1 MLSWMLPNS
10 ANTTVATKPVR
21 VGRTLVGGSRFTL
34 IAGPCA
40 IETREQL
47 LTVARRVRA
56 DGASALRGGV
66 FKMRTDPR
74 SFQGLGPPALDFVDE
89 VRRETGL
96 PFIVEV
102 TAPEQIEVLAGHA
115 DALQVGS
122 RNMHNYYLLKELGR
136 TRVPILLKRGLAAQ
150 LREWLLAADYIL
162 AGGNEAIILC
172 ERGIRTF
179 ETETR
184 NTLDLAG
191 AVWARHHSPFPVLV
205 DPSHATGR
213 PELIGPMCM
222 AAAAAG
228 LDGVMVE
235 VHSDPENALGDGFQ
249 ALTLDG
255 FTALARALA
264 PVLQVIGRAG
274 TPGLGSGL

>member
-1 MLSWMLPNS
+1 M
-10 ANTTVATKPVR
+10 TRPVQVGGTR
-21 VGRTLVGGSRFTL
+21 VGGGEFTVV
-34 IAGPCA
+34 AGPCA
-40 IETREQL
+40 IESREQL
-47 LTVARRVRA
+47 LAVARHVRA
-56 DGASALRGGV
+56 EGASALRGGV

-74 SFQGLGPPALDFVDE
+74 SFQGLGTGALEFVDE

-96 PFIVEV
+96 PFIAEV
-102 TAPEQIEVLAGHA
+102 AAIEQVEVLAAHV

-136 TRVPILLKRGLAAQ
+136 ARLPILLKRGFAAQ
-150 LREWLLAADYIL
+150 LREWLLAAEYVVE
-162 AGGNEAIILC
+162 GGNESVILC

-179 ETETR
+179 ESETR

-191 AVWARHHSPFPVLV
+191 AVWARQHSHFPVLV

-213 PELIGPMCM
+213 PELIGPMCL

-235 VHSDPENALGDGFQ
+235 VQPKEKPALSDGFQ
-249 ALTLDG
+249 ALSLER
-255 FTALARALA
+255 FTTLARDLRPILVAL
-264 PVLQVIGRAG
+264 GRDRAEAAV
-274 TPGLGSGL
+274 SR

>member
-1 MLSWMLPNS
+1 MIPSSTS
-10 ANTTVATKPVR
+10 ATTAAVTTRPVR
-21 VGRTLVGGSRFTL
+21 VGPTLVGGSRFTL
-34 IAGPCA
+34 VAGPCT

-47 LTVARRVRA
+47 LAVARQVKS

-74 SFQGLGPPALDFVDE
+74 SFQGLGPTALAYVDE
-89 VRRETGL
+89 VRRETNL
-96 PFIVEV
+96 PFNVEV
-102 TAPEQIEVLAGHA
+102 TAPEQIELLAERV

-150 LREWLLAADYIL
+150 LREWLLAAEYIV

-179 ETETR
+179 EPETR

-205 DPSHATGR
+205 DPSHATGL
-213 PELIGPMCM
+213 PELIAPMCL

-228 LDGVMVE
+228 LDGIMVE
-235 VHSDPENALGDGFQ
+235 VHPQPETALADGFQ
-249 ALTLDG
+249 ALTLEA
-255 FTALARALA
+255 FTALSAALS
-264 PVLQVIGRAG
+264 PVLAAIGR
-274 TPGLGSGL
+274 S

>member
-1 MLSWMLPNS
+1 MLGWMLPS
-10 ANTTVATKPVR
+10 RVDPTTAVATRPVKLGPT
-21 VGRTLVGGSRFTL
+21 VVGGSRFTL
-34 IAGPCA
+34 VAGPCT

-47 LTVARRVRA
+47 LNVARRVQA
-56 DGASALRGGV
+56 GGASALRGGV

-74 SFQGLGPPALDFVDE
+74 SFQGLGAPALEFVDE

-102 TAPEQIEVLAGHA
+102 TAPEQIDLLAGRV

-122 RNMHNYYLLKELGR
+122 RNMHNSYLLKELGR
-136 TRVPILLKRGLAAQ
+136 TRLPILLKRGLAAQ
-150 LREWLLAADYIL
+150 LREWLLAAEYVL

-179 ETETR
+179 EPETR

-205 DPSHATGR
+205 DPSHGTGR
-213 PELIGPMCM
+213 PELIAPMCL

-235 VHSDPENALGDGFQ
+235 VHPQPEAALADGFQ
-249 ALTLDG
+249 ALTVEA
-255 FTALARALA
+255 FSSLAASLSPILA
-264 PVLQVIGRAG
+264 AIGR
-274 TPGLGSGL
+274 S

>member
-1 MLSWMLPNS
+1 MIAQEPV
-10 ANTTVATKPVR
+10 AAARVNTRPVQ
-21 VGRTLVGGSRFTL
+21 VGSTSFGGTRFVVV
-34 IAGPCA
+34 AGPCA
-40 IETREQL
+40 VETRDQVL
-47 LTVARRVRA
+47 AIARHVRA
-56 DGASALRGGV
+56 HGAGAVRGGI

-74 SFQGLGPPALDFVDE
+74 SFQGLGREALPYVDE

-102 TAPEQIEVLAGHA
+102 TAPEQAELFEGHV

-122 RNMHNYYLLKELGR
+122 RNMHNSHLLKELGQTR
-136 TRVPILLKRGLAAQ
+136 TPILLKRGFAAQ
-150 LREWLLAADYIL
+150 LKEWLLAAEYVTS
-162 AGGNEAIILC
+162 GGNESIILC

-179 ETETR
+179 EDETR

-213 PELIGPMCM
+213 PELIGPMCL

-228 LDGVMVE
+228 LDGLLVE
-235 VHSDPENALGDGFQ
+235 VHHEPGRALADGFQ
-249 ALTLDG
+249 ALTLEH
-255 FTALARALA
+255 FSRITTALQ
-264 PVLQVIGRAG
+264 PVLHAVGR
-274 TPGLGSGL
+274 TL

>member
-1 MLSWMLPNS
+1 MLGWMLPGS
-10 ANTTVATKPVR
+10 ANATIASSTTPVR
-21 VGRTLVGGSRFTL
+21 VGSTLVGGPRFTVV
-34 IAGPCA
+34 AGPCS
-40 IETREQL
+40 IESRDQL
-47 LTVARRVRA
+47 MAVARRVRA
-56 DGASALRGGV
+56 GGASILRGGV

-74 SFQGLGPPALDFVDE
+74 SFQGLGADALALVDE

-96 PFIVEV
+96 PLVAEV
-102 TAPEQIEVLAGHA
+102 AATEQIDVLAGHV

-136 TRVPILLKRGLAAQ
+136 TNLPVLLKRGFAAQ
-150 LREWLLAADYIL
+150 LREWLLAAEYVAE
-162 AGGNEAIILC
+162 AGNAAVILC

-179 ETETR
+179 EPETR

-191 AVWARHHSPFPVLV
+191 AAWAKRNSPFPVLV

-213 PELIGPMCM
+213 PELIAPMCL

-235 VHSDPENALGDGFQ
+235 VHPDPSAALSDGFQ
-249 ALTLDG
+249 ALTLDA
-255 FTALARALA
+255 FSDLAASLA
-264 PVLQVIGRAG
+264 PVLAAVNRG
-274 TPGLGSGL
+274 